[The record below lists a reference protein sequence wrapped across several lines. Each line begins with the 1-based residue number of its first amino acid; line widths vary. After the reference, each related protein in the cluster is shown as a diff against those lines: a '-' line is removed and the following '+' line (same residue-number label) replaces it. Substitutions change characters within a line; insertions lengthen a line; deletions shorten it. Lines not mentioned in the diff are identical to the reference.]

1 MQYNIDLGNKFLL
14 IYVRYTVVQ
23 PLVVV
28 QFMSGKSKEK
38 SATNEEKIN
47 LSYSTVEPF
56 KILFLHCLVT
66 DFGIIFL
73 MTSSINHNIPLYISE
88 SQKNIKHIFSLN
100 GIAFVP
106 INAQTSI
113 T

>member
-1 MQYNIDLGNKFLL
+1 
-14 IYVRYTVVQ
+14 
-23 PLVVV
+23 
-28 QFMSGKSKEK
+28 
-38 SATNEEKIN
+38 
-47 LSYSTVEPF
+47 
-56 KILFLHCLVT
+56 
-66 DFGIIFL
+66 

-88 SQKNIKHIFSLN
+88 SQKIIKHIFSLN

>member
-56 KILFLHCLVT
+56 
-66 DFGIIFL
+66 
-73 MTSSINHNIPLYISE
+73 
-88 SQKNIKHIFSLN
+88 
-100 GIAFVP
+100 
-106 INAQTSI
+106 
-113 T
+113 